1 KACQSTVG
9 YVDKQ
14 GRNRINLEP
23 RTHCEEPNTV
33 IHEIMHCLGVSHEQM
48 RYDRDEYIEVL
59 YDNLEPKAVSQYK
72 KQSRKDLETY
82 GEPYDYGSIM
92 HYQVH
97 AGSKN
102 GLPAF
107 RVLRPYDKEYIG
119 NARIP
124 SLIDFS
130 KLNKLYGCPQP
141 DTVDSSSGEKACK
154 STVGYVDK
162 QGRNIINLEPRTH
175 CEEPNTVIHEIM
187 HCLGV
192 SHEQMRY
199 DRDEYIQVLFDNLM
213 PDTVSQYYKQSRKD
227 LETYGE
233 PYDYGSIMHY
243 EVRAGTKYGLPGF
256 RVLRS
261 YNEDAIGHAKAPSRI
276 DLRKLNKLYGCPAR

>member
-1 KACQSTVG
+1 MIIEKKKLEDDESSEEEGVQKSVVKNMSRIWPNNQVPIRFHPSVRTKARRSVQSAVNILEDATCISFPKYNPNRHKNFVMIKSTKKACMSTVG

-14 GRNRINLEP
+14 GRNRINLE
-23 RTHCEEPNTV
+23 RGTHCEEPNTV

-59 YDNLEPKAVSQYK
+59 YDNLEPKAVSQYA

-141 DTVDSSSGEKACK
+141 DTGDS
-154 STVGYVDK
+154 
-162 QGRNIINLEPRTH
+162 R
-175 CEEPNTVIHEIM
+175 
-187 HCLGV
+187 
-192 SHEQMRY
+192 
-199 DRDEYIQVLFDNLM
+199 
-213 PDTVSQYYKQSRKD
+213 
-227 LETYGE
+227 
-233 PYDYGSIMHY
+233 
-243 EVRAGTKYGLPGF
+243 
-256 RVLRS
+256 
-261 YNEDAIGHAKAPSRI
+261 
-276 DLRKLNKLYGCPAR
+276 